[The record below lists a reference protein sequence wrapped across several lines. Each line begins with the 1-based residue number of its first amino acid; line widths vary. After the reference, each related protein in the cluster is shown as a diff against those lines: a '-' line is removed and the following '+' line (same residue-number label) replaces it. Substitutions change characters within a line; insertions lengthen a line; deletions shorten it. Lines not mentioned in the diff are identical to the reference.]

1 MARKRDPRR
10 EQAKQMFLE
19 SNGKKLLK
27 DIAKEF
33 GVSDS
38 QIRKWKSLD
47 KWDGELNGNAT
58 NSKGNVTKQK
68 GAPIGNQNAKG
79 NRGNSRASPP
89 PGNKNAVKTGEY
101 ETIFAD
107 TLTKEEREIYSGLS
121 DDPLF
126 VLSEEIRLLKIRQHR
141 MMNRIKAAE
150 NGLDQKEVEQLHELR
165 GRKQFIDSEKGG
177 KKVSIEVPAM
187 VITEKREKIFRKIED
202 ILAIEEALTRIS
214 AQLTRA
220 VKQLNDLNLTEKR
233 MALMDRQI
241 TRNEAQTDYTKAQT
255 TRALINKDSDESD
268 GGTVINIIDDIR

>member
-1 MARKRDPRR
+1 MARKRDPKRDKAFEMFKNSDGTITNR
-10 EQAKQMFLE
+10 EIA
-19 SNGKKLLK
+19 KKLSVPEK
-27 DIAKEF
+27 TISA
-33 GVSDS
+33 
-38 QIRKWKSLD
+38 WKSRD
-47 KWDGELNGNAT
+47 KWNAVLHPEIRSTASANCSTT
-58 NSKGNVTKQK
+58 NKG
-68 GAPIGNQNAKG
+68 GAPKGSKNAKG
-79 NRGNSRASPP
+79 NKGGKAP
-89 PGNKNAVKTGEY
+89 PGNKNALKTGEY
-101 ETIFAD
+101 ESIFAD
-107 TLTKEEREIYSGLS
+107 TLTKEEREIYSSLS

-150 NGLDQKEVEQLHELR
+150 DGLDQKEIEQLHELR
-165 GRKQFIDSEKGG
+165 GRKQFVDSEKGG
-177 KKVSIEVPAM
+177 RKVSVEVPTM